1 MQIYR
6 DLKLKVIYKKFIP
19 SVASNVILLRTKPDR
34 IFEYEAG
41 QYFSFCIEP
50 KVNRS
55 YSVASAP
62 GDEFIEFLI
71 DVTNPGKGA
80 DFVRGINENDDISS
94 IGPLG
99 SFTLP
104 KTNYQ
109 SANRFLFVGT
119 GTGIAP
125 LRSMIRDLLIYKNE
139 TKDIS
144 LYFGLRY
151 DEDMYLYDEFVE
163 MQKKFSNFCFN
174 MVISRPSND
183 WRGLTGYCQHHIGSQ
198 NIYLNTNIY
207 VCGSTKNVNS
217 IKEHLI
223 NIGCPENKIFEEK
236 YG

>member
-6 DLKLKVIYKKFIP
+6 DLSLKIISKEFI
-19 SVASNVILLRTKPDR
+19 SSNVIFLRTKPDR

-41 QYFSFCIEP
+41 QYFSFIIEP

-80 DFVRGINENDDISS
+80 DFIRGINENDDIVCV
-94 IGPLG
+94 GPLG
-99 SFTLP
+99 FFTLS
-104 KTNYQ
+104 KTHQENASQ
-109 SANRFLFVGT
+109 FLFVGT

-125 LRSMIRDLLIYKNE
+125 LRSMIRELLIYKQE
-139 TKDIS
+139 TRKIT

-151 DEDMYLYDEFVE
+151 DEDIYLYDEFTE
-163 MQKKFSNFCFN
+163 LQKKFSNFCFN
-174 MVISRPSND
+174 LVISRPSDN
-183 WRGLTGYCQHHIGSQ
+183 WKGLTGYCQHHIGSDS
-198 NIYLNTNIY
+198 IDVNTNIY
-207 VCGSTKNVNS
+207 ICGSTKNVNS

-223 NIGCPENKIFEEK
+223 NIGYPETRLFEEK

>member
-6 DLKLKVIYKKFIP
+6 DLNLKVISKEFI
-19 SVASNVILLRTKPDR
+19 SSNVIFLRVEPDRLLR
-34 IFEYEAG
+34 YEAG
-41 QYFSFCIEP
+41 QYFSFSIEP

-71 DVTNPGKGA
+71 DVTNPGKGG
-80 DFVRGINENDDISS
+80 DFVRGLNENDSIVC

-99 SFTLP
+99 FFTLS
-104 KTNYQ
+104 KTNHENASQ
-109 SANRFLFVGT
+109 FLLVGT

-125 LRSMIRDLLIYKNE
+125 LRSMIRELLIYKQE
-139 TKDIS
+139 TRKII

-151 DEDMYLYDEFVE
+151 GEDMYLYDEFVE
-163 MQKKFSNFCFN
+163 LQKKFPNFLFN
-174 MVISRPSND
+174 MVISRPSDN
-183 WRGLTGYCQHHIGSQ
+183 WRGLTGYCQHHIGSDG
-198 NIYLNTNIY
+198 IDLNTNVYI
-207 VCGSTKNVNS
+207 CGSTKNVNS

-223 NIGCPENKIFEEK
+223 NIGCPKAKIFEEK